1 MDKYTRQSLQEMRD
15 MLKNMN
21 PEKYKKKIQ
30 LLEEKLEIQTDF
42 DDEKRTAEGG
52 NVTKPGGQVA

>member
-42 DDEKRTAEGG
+42 NDGKRPAAGG